1 MSARTVRLEA
11 VAKRF
16 GRGPAVL
23 DGVDLAVEAGQS
35 LALLGPSG
43 SGKTTVLRLVAGLE
57 RPDAGRVLLGEA
69 CVAGPGSWVAPERR
83 GVGLLFQDLELWP
96 NRSTAENIAFGLP
109 GRPRGR
115 AALAHPSVRSIAA
128 RLGVEHL
135 LERSPERLSG
145 GERQRAALARTLAP
159 GPDVLLLDEPLAAL
173 DPARRADLRALLDEA
188 TRGTGTTLLVVT
200 HSPQEALALGERIA
214 VLERGRIVE
223 QARGVDLWRAPR
235 TVAGARALGEANLL
249 PAQRDGERWRT
260 ALGELPAL
268 RHDDAGARQVLV
280 RPEHLRAVADA
291 GGRARVQACW
301 CRGADHALRV
311 HLHAGQGEQALL
323 ASSPVALPHGTAVR
337 LSVEGPVAGVDG
349 DLVGGEDGGA

>member
-1 MSARTVRLEA
+1 MSARGIRLES
-11 VAKRF
+11 VSKRF

-23 DGVDLAVEAGQS
+23 EALDLAVAPGQS

-43 SGKTTVLRLVAGLE
+43 SGKTTALRLVAGLE
-57 RPDAGRVLLGEA
+57 RPDAGRVLLGET
-69 CVAGPGSWVAPERR
+69 CVAGPGTWVAPERR

-115 AALAHPSVRSIAA
+115 AALEHPAVRSIAA
-128 RLGVEHL
+128 RLGVEAL
-135 LERSPERLSG
+135 LGRSPERLSG

-159 GPDVLLLDEPLAAL
+159 APDVLLLDEPLAAL

-188 TRGTGTTLLVVT
+188 THGSGTTLLVVT

-214 VLERGRIVE
+214 VLEHGRVVE

-249 PAQRDGERWRT
+249 AAQREGERWHT
-260 ALGELPAL
+260 ALGSLPAL
-268 RHDDAGARQVLV
+268 RHDDAHARLVLV
-280 RPEHLRAVADA
+280 RPEHLRAHADA
-291 GGRARVQACW
+291 AARARVQATW
-301 CRGADHALRV
+301 CRGADHAVRV
-311 HLHAGQGEQALL
+311 RVGEQVLRAT
-323 ASSPVALPHGTAVR
+323 SPVALVPGTPVR
-337 LSVEGPVAGVDG
+337 LDVEGPVAGVDG
-349 DLVGGEDGGA
+349 EADGGEDRPA